1 LDKVLIGLYT
11 HNMAERS
18 LVPSDLDD
26 VVSQILKDYEGK
38 DIVIYFS
45 DWVSESDYIRNIFD
59 RMGFQTSF
67 IEPNILYNIADSII
81 IHYFLVSQEVAS
93 ETDISLW
100 LNDYLKE
107 WEKGERLN
115 KSDTRRNRLMKIIF
129 I

>member
-1 LDKVLIGLYT
+1 
-11 HNMAERS
+11 MAERS